1 MHGGRAASA
10 AQGFTVEDGHLCGY
24 EGERRGQSHP
34 ENAGPNQRVSAWQ
47 KNGAKYTLLVEWK
60 TNKVAKVNS
69 YGSFGL
75 GVEFGTW
82 R

>member
-1 MHGGRAASA
+1 MAR
-10 AQGFTVEDGHLCGY
+10 F
-24 EGERRGQSHP
+24 GQSLNFVLLSCDFLSAP
-34 ENAGPNQRVSAWQ
+34 VSAPVFWYCNPETADPGSASGDIELSIPQ
-47 KNGAKYTLLVEWK
+47 GGT

-75 GVEFGTW
+75 GVELGTW

>member
-1 MHGGRAASA
+1 MSSHKLRAIAKQIEETFGEYDVDRDHMLELSTPQGG
-10 AQGFTVEDGHLCGY
+10 T
-24 EGERRGQSHP
+24 
-34 ENAGPNQRVSAWQ
+34 
-47 KNGAKYTLLVEWK
+47 

-75 GVEFGTW
+75 GVELGTW